1 MKIRKEYLKKWQT
14 FKPGF
19 WKAKAKEAENM
30 EEEKQ
35 IQNQLREL
43 LAKEIALLEKLLK
56 REKPVREMAQE
67 IIDCWKAGEYLG
79 IYNPDRD
86 EWRFMHDQLARLTI
100 SLLEKYLFELEETT

>member
-19 WKAKAKEAENM
+19 WKKAKEAENM

-43 LAKEIALLEKLLK
+43 LTKEIALLEKLLK
-56 REKPVREMAQE
+56 REKPVRDMARE
-67 IIDCWKAGEYLG
+67 IIDGWKDGEYLG

-86 EWRFMHDQLARLTI
+86 EWRFMNTQLASLVI
-100 SLLEKYLFELEETT
+100 SLIEKYLLESEETT